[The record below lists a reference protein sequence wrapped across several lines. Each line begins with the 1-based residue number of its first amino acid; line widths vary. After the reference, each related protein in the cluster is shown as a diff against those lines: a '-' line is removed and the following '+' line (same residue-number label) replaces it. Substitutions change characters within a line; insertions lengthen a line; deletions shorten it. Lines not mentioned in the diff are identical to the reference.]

1 MSTHGHLFQPTSTIK
16 IQLSVLV
23 WYKAN
28 IIVFSSISSLSS
40 QWYSWTIVHLVFSK
54 QSPTHSLTPP
64 TYRWLVMSPV
74 CLIYPVWISSPV
86 HSVRYNITDAECD
99 NKHQYLNSTHF
110 VTSAWYSPYCSYQ
123 KSVNVHYTCSKKTL
137 HKSLIHTLCLVF
149 CIVYS
154 HPVFSFLYSLFT
166 PCV

>member
-1 MSTHGHLFQPTSTIK
+1 MSEWSGMSTHGHLFQPTSTIK

-40 QWYSWTIVHLVFSK
+40 QWYIIVFSSISSLSSQWYSWTIVHLVLSK

-74 CLIYPVWISSPV
+74 CLIYPVWISAPV
-86 HSVRYNITDAECD
+86 HPVRYNITHAECD
-99 NKHQYLNSTHF
+99 NKHQYLNSAHF
-110 VTSAWYSPYCSYQ
+110 FAKHLYLIV
-123 KSVNVHYTCSKKTL
+123 
-137 HKSLIHTLCLVF
+137 SL
-149 CIVYS
+149 
-154 HPVFSFLYSLFT
+154 LFISEK
-166 PCV
+166 CQCAQYMF